1 MDFRNREHQIANV
14 GTTFLG
20 SEDAKFNLQFADF
33 IRVNTYCG
41 TNFLENL
48 PIFMHVSNISN
59 VVVFTHFSMF
69 LVI

>member
-41 TNFLENL
+41 TNSLENL
-48 PIFMHVSNISN
+48 PNICACLISN
-59 VVVFTHFSMF
+59 FVVFTHFSMF